1 MTIKRLGLP
10 AFFIALT
17 LSIGLVSANLPLTVT
32 AQNNALSQSG
42 NSDSEQDIGQSQS
55 SDQNGQVVS
64 GDLSVLSGNNLMCQD
79 QDNSKAG
86 LGLCSDGAPPPGA
99 NTATLHFH
107 TVLFADCFPI
117 GPPCPSPD
125 GIITSNLF
133 SPYYAPRTNQAGGM
147 TDVSF
152 EVTVGSTYSFQAR
165 GGDGGPYFTFD
176 HAQFNGDCSGRN
188 SCSAVMGPGD
198 VYMGVSFFYK
208 PNSE

>member
-1 MTIKRLGLP
+1 LKLRRLTLT

-17 LSIGLVSANLPLTVT
+17 LSIGLVSVNLPLTVM
-32 AQNNALSQSG
+32 AQNSALSQSG
-42 NSDSEQDIGQSQS
+42 NSDSEQEIKQSQS

-64 GDLSVLSGNNLMCQD
+64 GDSSILSGNNLACQD
-79 QDNSKAG
+79 QDNSEAG
-86 LGLCSDGAPPPGA
+86 LGLCTDRAIPPGSVIR
-99 NTATLHFH
+99 TIHLH

-125 GIITSNLF
+125 GYITSPLF
-133 SPYYAPRTNQAGGM
+133 TPYYAPRTNQPGGM

-152 EVTVGSTYSFQAR
+152 DWTVGAPYSFQAR

-176 HAQFNGDCSGRN
+176 HAQFVGDCSGRN
-188 SCSAVMGPGD
+188 SCNSVVGPDGAEVG
-198 VYMGVSFFYK
+198 VYLYYK